1 MFRSL
6 AIIAATLLV
15 LVSPVRAGGN
25 DADGCK
31 DPTLLSR
38 FPGFNIQRCTLN
50 DFAAH
55 KFLEENKEV
64 TVEGCVP
71 YEGSNALCVAS
82 VDDPEDK

>member
-55 KFLEENKEV
+55 KFIEENKEV
-64 TVEGCVP
+64 TVEGRYTEIMYFKDETARAPSPLV
-71 YEGSNALCVAS
+71 
-82 VDDPEDK
+82 